1 MLDAEWTRYVDYHR
15 LLLDSTTGEKNV
27 YARRHENYT
36 MGMRVSASQS
46 LFSRKITSYRC
57 GLPHSHTRATSGESW
72 TNTSNQGTYIRQLWL
87 VVFRLRWLQKNTK
100 MTSVVVISKM
110 ARYKSGNSNRLLC
123 SGLYCVVYFHVSD
136 TATLNPLIF
145 ARMKFRAFACDMPIS
160 SFNFIYHEFL
170 QYVKW
175 KI

>member
-1 MLDAEWTRYVDYHR
+1 MLLLCSFSWLKKFPLKHYVQTRGMLDAEWTRYVDYHR

-57 GLPHSHTRATSGESW
+57 GLPHGQTRVTSGESW

-87 VVFRLRWLQKNTK
+87 VVFRLRWLQKTPK
-100 MTSVVVISKM
+100 WHQW
-110 ARYKSGNSNRLLC
+110 LLFRKWPDKKVGIAIDC
-123 SGLYCVVYFHVSD
+123 SAQVYIVLFIFMSQ
-136 TATLNPLIF
+136 TPL
-145 ARMKFRAFACDMPIS
+145 P
-160 SFNFIYHEFL
+160 
-170 QYVKW
+170 
-175 KI
+175 